1 MYDLSQIGTGTL
13 FGDFNEWM
21 AKFSKNPTDM
31 RRFDQKKGIHWA
43 LEEVNIDVFAGEVL
57 GIIGRNGAGK
67 STLLKVL
74 SRITSPNSGK
84 VKVKGRIASLL
95 EVGTGFHMELTGREN
110 VFLNGAILGMR
121 KHEISARLDEIVAF
135 AGVEKFFDS
144 PVKRYSSGMLMK
156 LAFSVAAHLEPE
168 ILVVDEVLAVGDVEF
183 QRKCI
188 GKMKQVSEQK
198 GRTILFVSHNMG
210 AIEMLCSRVVLLEK
224 GTVAYDGNT
233 CEGVNKYLEK
243 NEVLASLE
251 LAERKDRR
259 GSQKIHVRKIM
270 LFDMQGRE
278 IYQVHSGQSFSI
290 HFVYHIN
297 EHIPMPEMLNFC
309 LDISSKEDYKLIQHH
324 TRLTRTSLSDYR
336 NNDTVVFA
344 IQDLPLVEG
353 EYNIS
358 YCILLDNIFLD
369 GLENA
374 FVLKVERGDFFN
386 YREMPLYSHGKMLI
400 KGDWSLRK

>member
-1 MYDLSQIGTGTL
+1 
-13 FGDFNEWM
+13 
-21 AKFSKNPTDM
+21 M
-31 RRFDQKKGIHWA
+31 RKFDQKDGVHWA
-43 LEEVNIDVFAGEVL
+43 LKDINLDVYHGDVV
-57 GIIGRNGAGK
+57 GVVGKNGAGK
-67 STLLKVL
+67 STILKIL
-74 SRITSPNSGK
+74 SRITSPTYGR
-84 VKVKGRIASLL
+84 VKIKGRIASLL
-95 EVGTGFHMELTGREN
+95 EVGTGFHLELSGREN
-110 VFLNGAILGMR
+110 VYMNGSVLGMR
-121 KHEISARLDEIVAF
+121 RSEISAKMDEIVSF
-135 AGVEKFFDS
+135 SGIEKFLDS

-210 AIEMLCSRVVLLEK
+210 AIEMLCSRVILLEK

-233 CEGVNKYLEK
+233 QEGVNKYLEK
-243 NEVLASLE
+243 NEALASLS

-259 GSQKIHVRKIM
+259 GNQNIHVRKIM
-270 LFDMQGRE
+270 LFDTQGRE

-290 HFVYHIN
+290 HFVYHVN
-297 EHIPMPEMLNFC
+297 EHVPMPEMLNFC
-309 LDISSKEDYKLIQHH
+309 IDISSKEDYKLIQHH
-324 TRLTRTSLSDYR
+324 TRLTRTPLSDYR
-336 NNDTVVFA
+336 NNDTIVFT

-369 GLENA
+369 GLENV
-374 FVLKVERGDFFN
+374 FMLKVQKGNFYN
-386 YREMPLYSHGKMLI
+386 YDEMPIYSHGKMLI
-400 KGDWSLRK
+400 KGDWRLTK